1 MCHNIKKEGVIWV
14 PPPNLCET
22 DELPGPVDGGGV
34 CMKLADGLLHPV
46 LPKKEGRGR
55 GKGKRR

>member
-1 MCHNIKKEGVIWV
+1 MIWV
-14 PPPNLCET
+14 PPPNLCEI

-46 LPKKEGRGR
+46 LPKKGGRGR